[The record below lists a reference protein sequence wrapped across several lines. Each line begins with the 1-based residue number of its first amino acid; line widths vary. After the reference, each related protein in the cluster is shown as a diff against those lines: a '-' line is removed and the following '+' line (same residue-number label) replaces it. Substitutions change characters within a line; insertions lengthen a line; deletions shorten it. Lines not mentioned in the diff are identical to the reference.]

1 MMSNQPGIQV
11 EATVYFSTNLKT
23 LAKRYRNIR
32 KDVQPLLDQLAAGQ
46 VLGEQVPNV
55 GIQFIKCGY
64 LIGIVSG
71 ENEGVTVC
79 CTICVQRLRFYSSP
93 FTQNQIKGILPQQ
106 QFEKLSL
113 SIKPIPKN
121 RFCT

>member
-55 GIQFIKCGY
+55 GYPVYKVRVPNRDSQRGKRGGY
-64 LIGIVSG
+64 RLLYYLCTETSILLI
-71 ENEGVTVC
+71 
-79 CTICVQRLRFYSSP
+79 TIYSKSDQGDIAA
-93 FTQNQIKGILPQQ
+93 TTIREIITEYQAD
-106 QFEKLSL
+106 S
-113 SIKPIPKN
+113 
-121 RFCT
+121 